1 MLAAGPGGGA
11 TCDNPGVSAH
21 AGIAVLAAVFALGV
35 VLVAG
40 LMISLLPGV
49 VFADGK
55 LRERLARR
63 ASAGK

>member
-1 MLAAGPGGGA
+1 
-11 TCDNPGVSAH
+11 VSAH
-21 AGIAVLAAVFALGV
+21 AGIAVLAAVFAVGV

-49 VFADGK
+49 VFADRK

-63 ASAGK
+63 RG